1 MIRAG
6 RGGVYASDWLEHGV
20 IGIGWDFDG
29 ADIAAMNREQIR
41 AAYGLSHPGD
51 SKAKVA
57 AGVGQVYRF
66 AHDMTTDSTVVMYDP
81 ESRLYHLG
89 VITGPCV
96 AVCDMDG
103 VTYTRDVTWG
113 ETAPRDVLSPSS
125 KNSLGGIQ
133 TIFAV
138 SDEVMADLTNAAR
151 DKSVVASNDP
161 AIDDNDATNDEET
174 LAATYDN
181 GIELIKDRV
190 NQLDWEDMER
200 LVAGLLKAMG
210 YCARVMPK
218 GPDGGRDVVASP
230 DALGLESP
238 RIVAEVKHRKGAM
251 GAPAVRAFIG
261 GLRAGD
267 RGLYVSTGGFTKEAR
282 YEADR
287 ANIPVRLLDLDAFVR
302 HYVEIYDKTDDDTR
316 SILPLTRI
324 WWPA

>member
-1 MIRAG
+1 
-6 RGGVYASDWLEHGV
+6 
-20 IGIGWDFDG
+20 
-29 ADIAAMNREQIR
+29 MNREQIR
-41 AAYGLSHPGD
+41 AAYGQAHPGD
-51 SKAKVA
+51 SKGKVA
-57 AGVGQVYRF
+57 AGVDQVYRF
-66 AHDMTTDSTVVMYDP
+66 AHDMTTGSTVVMYDP

-138 SDEVMADLTNAAR
+138 SDDVMADLMNAAK
-151 DKSVVASNDP
+151 DKSAVPSNDS
-161 AIDDNDATNDEET
+161 AIDDSNATNDEET

-287 ANIPVRLLDLDAFVR
+287 ANIPVRLLDMDAFVR

-324 WWPA
+324 WWPP

>member
-1 MIRAG
+1 
-6 RGGVYASDWLEHGV
+6 
-20 IGIGWDFDG
+20 
-29 ADIAAMNREQIR
+29 MNREQIR
-41 AAYGLSHPGD
+41 TAYSLAHPGD
-51 SKAKVA
+51 SKGKVA
-57 AGVGQVYRF
+57 AGVGRVYRF
-66 AHDMTTDSTVVMYDP
+66 AHDMTTGSTVVMYDP

-89 VITGPCV
+89 VIAGPCV

-103 VTYTRDVTWG
+103 VTYTRDVKWG

-138 SDEVMADLTNAAR
+138 SDEVMADLMNAVK
-151 DKSVVASNDP
+151 DKSTVPSNDS
-161 AIDDNDATNDEET
+161 AIDDSDATNDEET

-218 GPDGGRDVVASP
+218 GPDDGRDVVASP

-302 HYVEIYDKTDDDTR
+302 HYVEIYDKTDDDTH

>member
-51 SKAKVA
+51 SKGKVA

-324 WWPA
+324 WWTA